1 MSEYERRAARLSG
14 VLLAAALLLRLA
26 VQGGWDARIT
36 RTVRAALSRPETA
49 GFLFYLELGQALPVP
64 ALCSDGAGSTGSA
77 AAREAA
83 AEKERENEPPAA
95 ESPEYETAPPPQE
108 ADAEPDADGERET
121 GPEAEKTSGAEPEG
135 GGEAEPGGETAGAAL
150 TFTQADADGIEV
162 EGACSYDVDK
172 LALLQQPVS
181 LNFKREGPTVLIVHT
196 HTCEAYAQEAGWE
209 YVEDDTSRTKDP
221 AYSVVR
227 VGDELA
233 ETLEARGVQVIHDA
247 SVNDY
252 PSFNGAYA
260 ASLERIEGWL
270 AQYPSIQMVIDV
282 HRDAAAGA
290 DGLPISRTATVNGKD
305 MAQLMLVVGTDEGG
319 LSHPNW
325 RGNLSWA
332 LKLQAVLNRSYPGLC
347 RRIDLRTERF
357 NQHATPGSLL
367 VEVGASGNTLR
378 QAIESARLLGEG
390 LADLIEEFP
399 QATP

>member
-14 VLLAAALLLRLA
+14 ALLALAVLLRLA
-26 VQGGWDARIT
+26 AQGGWDLRAARA
-36 RTVRAALSRPETA
+36 VREALSRPETA
-49 GFLFYLELGQALPVP
+49 GFLLYLELGQALPVP
-64 ALCSDGAGSTGSA
+64 ET
-77 AAREAA
+77 
-83 AEKERENEPPAA
+83 PV
-95 ESPEYETAPPPQE
+95 SP
-108 ADAEPDADGERET
+108 R
-121 GPEAEKTSGAEPEG
+121 GPEPASDPEPEPEPKREGGQEPVPEPEG
-135 GGEAEPGGETAGAAL
+135 ETVPAPEPVPEAKEDPVPGQEEGTSAGAGQTPLA
-150 TFTQADADGIEV
+150 FTQADADGIAV
-162 EGACSYDVDK
+162 EGACSYAVDK
-172 LALLQQPVS
+172 LSLLQQPAA
-181 LNFKREGPTVLIVHT
+181 LDFNQEGPAVLIVHT

-221 AYSVVR
+221 SYSVVR

-233 ETLEARGVQVIHDA
+233 ETLEARGVPVIHDP

-290 DGLPISRTATVNGKD
+290 DGLPISRTAAVNGRD
-305 MAQLMLVVGTDEGG
+305 VAQLMLVVGTDEGG
-319 LSHPNW
+319 LTHPDW

-347 RRIDLRTERF
+347 RHIDLRTERF

-378 QAIESARLLGEG
+378 QAIESARLLGDG
-390 LADLIEEFP
+390 LATLIEGTR
-399 QATP
+399 ATP

>member
-1 MSEYERRAARLSG
+1 MSEYERKAARLSG
-14 VLLAAALLLRLA
+14 ALLALAVLLRLA
-26 VQGGWDARIT
+26 AQGGWD
-36 RTVRAALSRPETA
+36 VRATRAVREALARPATA
-49 GFLFYLELGQALPVP
+49 GFLLYLELGQALPVP
-64 ALCSDGAGSTGSA
+64 ETPVSLREPEAGPASKPEAGVEGA
-77 AAREAA
+77 
-83 AEKERENEPPAA
+83 
-95 ESPEYETAPPPQE
+95 
-108 ADAEPDADGERET
+108 GERET
-121 GPEAEKTSGAEPEG
+121 APAPEAQPAPEPERAAVPAQEPEPEPVPEPEAEPS
-135 GGEAEPGGETAGAAL
+135 AGAGQTPL

-162 EGACSYDVDK
+162 AGACSYAVDK
-172 LALLQQPVS
+172 LALLLQPS
-181 LNFKREGPTVLIVHT
+181 ALNFHQEGPTVLIVHT

-221 AYSVVR
+221 SYSVVR

-233 ETLEARGVQVIHDA
+233 ETLEARGIQVIHDP

-260 ASLERIEGWL
+260 AALERIEGWL
-270 AQYPSIQMVIDV
+270 ARYPSIQMVIDI

-290 DGLPISRTATVNGKD
+290 DGLPISRTATVNGGD
-305 MAQLMLVVGTDEGG
+305 AAQLMLVVGTDEGG
-319 LSHPNW
+319 LAHPNW

-347 RRIDLRTERF
+347 RHIDLRTERF

-378 QAIESARLLGEG
+378 QAIDSARLLGDG
-390 LADLIEEFP
+390 LATLIEGT